1 MHTVRHVL
9 CDVVSVL
16 LSADETKLPGYQ
28 PIPENAP
35 QWKKAMIE
43 KKNQSL
49 VEDARVGG
57 AALVYRA

>member
-1 MHTVRHVL
+1 M
-9 CDVVSVL
+9 L
-16 LSADETKLPGYQ
+16 LSTDETKLPGYQ